1 MSARKAFNERA
12 QSLREQAVQR
22 GRRIYYVAI
31 GGVFFAFAV
40 VMALNPNSVPMLGLS
55 IVFVAALVVWLGAE
69 WWKRRHELVEEK
81 LRIERWSRLE
91 RVSVVCSLMGFAFY
105 VLSEPKTLHWL
116 IIFVLGTS
124 FEAVAQYQNG
134 RWIRKAPPSDQP
146 MVRTRGRTVMMEQLK
161 PKDK

>member
-1 MSARKAFNERA
+1 MP
-12 QSLREQAVQR
+12 SLNEQAVQR
-22 GRRIYYVAI
+22 RRRSYYIAI

-40 VMALNPNSVPMLGLS
+40 VMALNPNSVPVPELS
-55 IVFVAALVVWLGAE
+55 AVFVAALAVWLTAE

-81 LRIERWSRLE
+81 LKIERWNRLE

-105 VLSEPKTLHWL
+105 VMSEPKTLHWL

-134 RWIRKAPPSDQP
+134 RWIRKAPPPAQP
-146 MVRTRGRTVMMEQLK
+146 TVRTRGRTVVMEQLK